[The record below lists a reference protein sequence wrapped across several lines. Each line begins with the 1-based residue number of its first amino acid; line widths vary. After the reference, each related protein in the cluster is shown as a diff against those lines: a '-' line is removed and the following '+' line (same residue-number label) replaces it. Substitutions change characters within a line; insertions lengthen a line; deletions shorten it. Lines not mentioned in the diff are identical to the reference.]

1 MSLKDR
7 IQEDVKAAMRA
18 RDARRLAALRLLAA
32 AVKQKEVD
40 ERAALDDAAVL
51 GVIEKMIRQRR
62 ESVAQFEKGG
72 RADLAEQEKYEVDVL
87 AAYLPQALSE
97 AEVEAAVAAAIAET
111 GAAAVKDMGRIMG
124 LLKARLAGRA
134 DMARVSA
141 LVRAKLGG

>member
-1 MSLKDR
+1 VSLKDR

-32 AVKQKEVD
+32 ALKQKEVD
-40 ERAALDDAAVL
+40 ERTALDDAAVL
-51 GVIEKMIRQRR
+51 AVIERMIRQRR

-72 RADLAEQEKYEVDVL
+72 RADLAEQEKYEIEVL

-97 AEVEAAVAAAIAET
+97 AEVEASVAAAIAET
-111 GAAAVKDMGRIMG
+111 GAAALKDMGRVMG

>member
-7 IQEDVKAAMRA
+7 IQQDVKAAMRA
-18 RDARRLAALRLLAA
+18 RDARRLAALRLIAA